1 MSKYQQISKQDQR
14 IFQKRIFSVILI
26 TARIFLDLDL
36 YIEICIS
43 RSRGL
48 KSRSLKIRI
57 NNTSKDFKKYLYGGE
72 NKNILEFFFLNIN
85 LSSPYN
91 FYFSKAFLSNFFCPY
106 EVDLVFVYLLF
117 CGGLFYI
124 TWWLLVIL

>member
-1 MSKYQQISKQDQR
+1 MSKYQQISKQDQH

-43 RSRGL
+43 RSRGP

-124 TWWLLVIL
+124 T